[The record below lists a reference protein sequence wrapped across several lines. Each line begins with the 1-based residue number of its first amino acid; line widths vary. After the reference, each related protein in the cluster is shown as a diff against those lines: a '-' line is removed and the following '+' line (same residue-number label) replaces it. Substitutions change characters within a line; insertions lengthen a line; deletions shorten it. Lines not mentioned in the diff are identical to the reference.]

1 MPINRYLRY
10 EWDKS
15 IINKCVEIAQRGEAE
30 LCNRTS
36 LLMMRYHTC
45 VVQYFIYDRPE
56 FKKKLFF
63 FLPK

>member
-10 EWDKS
+10 KWDKS

-56 FKKKLFF
+56 
-63 FLPK
+63 